1 MSDTTMPMSEMPL
14 DEKPR
19 LKAHISRLAWH
30 VSVHKTLLVAS
41 WLAPFLVMAVGY
53 LFFPPLRAQ
62 VTLPW
67 ETTANIWAG
76 ISVQLMCLIA
86 WLIYEIW
93 YTTHRNAAVYDLQLD
108 AAVDIAIMIVVM
120 LIVGGMI
127 NAGKLRWFVLV
138 PTIGQ
143 IIDVFQSVLLG
154 INNAAEKPY
163 LPTKGST

>member
-1 MSDTTMPMSEMPL
+1 MSETSVR
-14 DEKPR
+14 DKPG
-19 LKAHISRLAWH
+19 LGAHVSGFVWH
-30 VSVHKTLLVAS
+30 VSIHKSLLVTS
-41 WLAPFLVMAVGY
+41 WFAPFIIMAVGY
-53 LFFPPLRAQ
+53 LFFPPLRDQ
-62 VTLPW
+62 ITILW
-67 ETTANIWAG
+67 HTNTNIWAG

-108 AAVDIAIMIVVM
+108 AAVDISVLIVIMLM
-120 LIVGGMI
+120 VGGMI
-127 NAGKLRWFVLV
+127 NAGEMRWFIVV

-163 LPTKGST
+163 VPSKGST

>member
-1 MSDTTMPMSEMPL
+1 MSETSTE
-14 DEKPR
+14 EKPK
-19 LKAHISRLAWH
+19 LKANVSKLVWH
-30 VSVHKTLLVAS
+30 VSVHKTLLVTS
-41 WLAPFLVMAVGY
+41 WLAPFIIMAVGY

-67 ETTANIWAG
+67 QTTANIWSG
-76 ISVQLMCLIA
+76 ISVQLICLIA

-108 AAVDIAIMIVVM
+108 AAVDLSVLIVMM
-120 LIVGGMI
+120 LLVGGMI
-127 NAGKLRWFVLV
+127 NAGELWWFIVV

-154 INNAAEKPY
+154 INDAAEKPY
-163 LPTKGST
+163 MPTKGST